1 MPPQA
6 LTASSSVATPA
17 LFAKLC
23 IAFIVVHLSKTSVKT
38 PCLTSRLID
47 KFTEAGG
54 AQVPWLAGSFS
65 VFPSA
70 CFGKPPS
77 FLLFV
82 ANQYSGFVLNF
93 SCEIFDLDH
102 A

>member
-54 AQVPWLAGSFS
+54 AQVPNFPGLQVASPFFLQPALANPLASCS
-65 VFPSA
+65 
-70 CFGKPPS
+70 
-77 FLLFV
+77 LLPTNIP
-82 ANQYSGFVLNF
+82 AS
-93 SCEIFDLDH
+93 S
-102 A
+102 